1 MAAIDSSCFLEHK
14 LRQNSRA
21 ITGTL
26 LAILIMLSDA
36 SVSFATR
43 FQLNPENTQT
53 QNPEC
58 NMDCSNQRPKP
69 FCGTDGRTYLSK
81 CEVKKARCQ
90 GWNVRK
96 EHNGPCAVELTKCQL
111 ERAQNL
117 QQPDSSSLF
126 VPQCN
131 EDGSYAMIQCHKSFG
146 YCWCVTEEGK
156 PIAGSS
162 VREGN
167 PTCNRQADEPI
178 VDNPPT
184 FKGTSSSSGG
194 SRCRQDKREE
204 FNKNLKRIFKEE
216 YARLPRADI
225 APIPFSSSR
234 ATLEWEKQVIEWKF
248 GSLDENEDANL
259 DSKELKPLLRLMK
272 KIIKPKVCAKDFVKI
287 CDLDADDR
295 LTEMEWSLCLGVDNN
310 EQPEE
315 PTVDSG
321 GPQDGRSST
330 NEHLFLSFLIST
342 ASPPLLVTRQIPHGD
357 NADSDNQNVPVLSC
371 ETERLR
377 ALEEQERTS
386 ASVVFVP
393 QCTITGDYM
402 AVQCHEQMQY
412 CWCVYVD
419 TGKPIPGTSVRDS
432 TKEDCSPLA
441 TSRGPITPRVFVD
454 CPDDKKKRF
463 LIKLI
468 EKLYAEMTVTDAL
481 LIETTTQAAEDLSP
495 NHKDE
500 SIVWKFGQLDR
511 NGNNYLEAKETATF
525 ATEIDLIKS
534 SKKCRN
540 NFLDF
545 CDANQDSR
553 LALKEWLHCFDIT
566 PPVAT
571 EAPPRRGRN
580 PFIDRL
586 T

>member
-321 GPQDGRSST
+321 GPQD
-330 NEHLFLSFLIST
+330 

>member
-321 GPQDGRSST
+321 GPQDGRST
-330 NEHLFLSFLIST
+330 
-342 ASPPLLVTRQIPHGD
+342 SPPLLVTRQIPHGD

>member
-295 LTEMEWSLCLGVDNN
+295 LTEMEWSLCLGVDNIHDGHWSDSSDNEN

-321 GPQDGRSST
+321 GPQDGRS
-330 NEHLFLSFLIST
+330 
-342 ASPPLLVTRQIPHGD
+342 
-357 NADSDNQNVPVLSC
+357 NVPVLSC

>member
-321 GPQDGRSST
+321 GPQD
-330 NEHLFLSFLIST
+330 
-342 ASPPLLVTRQIPHGD
+342 D
-357 NADSDNQNVPVLSC
+357 VPVLSC

>member
-295 LTEMEWSLCLGVDNN
+295 LTEMEWSLCLGVDNIHDGHWSDSSDNEN

-321 GPQDGRSST
+321 GPQD
-330 NEHLFLSFLIST
+330 
-342 ASPPLLVTRQIPHGD
+342 D
-357 NADSDNQNVPVLSC
+357 VPVLSC

>member
-321 GPQDGRSST
+321 GPQDGRS
-330 NEHLFLSFLIST
+330 
-342 ASPPLLVTRQIPHGD
+342 
-357 NADSDNQNVPVLSC
+357 NVPVLSC